1 MNCWREFPIESAT
14 KSKASTGFVTTSQ
27 ANHRARSSG
36 SKLIFDLLRNHVNIV
51 LAKTIAALIP
61 ASMLF
66 AGSVVLCVRYKT
78 PSALLQLIGAGC
90 LAIVVFTHVCEAFGL
105 FPWMHWGL
113 KVALVITSIS
123 AVRLWLSSCSP
134 RIFDSRCYKSTSL
147 GSGLTCDISRYRYC
161 FTHESSTYDTND
173 TLPQISDCHSERGT
187 PDA

>member
-78 PSALLQLIGAGC
+78 PSALLQD
-90 LAIVVFTHVCEAFGL
+90 
-105 FPWMHWGL
+105 
-113 KVALVITSIS
+113 
-123 AVRLWLSSCSP
+123 R
-134 RIFDSRCYKSTSL
+134 KSTRLNS
-147 GSGLTCDISRYRYC
+147 SHTVISYAVFC
-161 FTHESSTYDTND
+161 
-173 TLPQISDCHSERGT
+173 LKKKM
-187 PDA
+187 